1 MDQINGL
8 ESQILQ
14 RITVLETKL
23 DEFISNIKK
32 SEPRIQK
39 LELDVANLNFI
50 IKGIGG
56 VLIGMLVAITPVAFD
71 HYISNENTAESK

>member
-23 DEFISNIKK
+23 DEFISTIKK

-56 VLIGMLVAITPVAFD
+56 ALIGMLVAITPVAFD
-71 HYISNENTAESK
+71 HYISNENIVEYK